1 MVCSVSPVHRFGTG
15 SAPSFFPIPSR
26 FPLLVSSRP
35 HVISY
40 HYQLCVCAVAGGQET
55 FVDSCVHDDDF
66 EDSPA
71 KDPDTP
77 AVQQVDAL
85 TQCLQRVT
93 NAAISGELSP
103 WELAGVKQVLL
114 GQIGTPANAA
124 EVLQAEAAGIPALK
138 QCLASLFGNTAS
150 RPASHSPAPSVGA
163 STTLIA
169 PGIVVAAHAVP
180 FGLQ

>member
-1 MVCSVSPVHRFGTG
+1 
-15 SAPSFFPIPSR
+15 
-26 FPLLVSSRP
+26 
-35 HVISY
+35 
-40 HYQLCVCAVAGGQET
+40 
-55 FVDSCVHDDDF
+55 VDSYVHDDDF
-66 EDSPA
+66 EDPPA
-71 KDPDTP
+71 KDPNTP

-93 NAAISGELSP
+93 NTAISGELSP

-114 GQIGTPANAA
+114 GQIGTPVNAA
-124 EVLQAEAAGIPALK
+124 AVLQAEAASIPALK

-169 PGIVVAAHAVP
+169 PGSVVAAHAVP

>member
-1 MVCSVSPVHRFGTG
+1 V
-15 SAPSFFPIPSR
+15 
-26 FPLLVSSRP
+26 LVPSRP

-40 HYQLCVCAVAGGQET
+40 HYLLCVCVCAVADGWET

-66 EDSPA
+66 EDPPA

-103 WELAGVKQVLL
+103 WELAGR
-114 GQIGTPANAA
+114 
-124 EVLQAEAAGIPALK
+124 EASVARPDRHAS
-138 QCLASLFGNTAS
+138 QCGRGVASGGSWYSCIETVPCFVVWE
-150 RPASHSPAPSVGA
+150 HSVEAC
-163 STTLIA
+163 L
-169 PGIVVAAHAVP
+169 P
-180 FGLQ
+180 FACTICGRIYYTHRTR